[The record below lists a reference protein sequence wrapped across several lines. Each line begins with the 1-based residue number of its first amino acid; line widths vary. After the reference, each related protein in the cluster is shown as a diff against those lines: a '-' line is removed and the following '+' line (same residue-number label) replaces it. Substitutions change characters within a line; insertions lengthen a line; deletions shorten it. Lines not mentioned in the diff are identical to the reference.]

1 MDEEALEKV
10 LDPDME
16 IPALQALLD
25 PIPSQWLWACMAAV
39 ETRKP
44 KELDRKVSTLQKV
57 VIQGLRAKRQSMT
70 VKQLLTAAAPLRG
83 PLSRLARLRAPPKES
98 LPTKPGHLPGGVYN
112 SDSRSCAYAAMIHA
126 LAAVLMAAPGA
137 TETLLAGSE
146 ALDHIGR
153 AVAQAMDPHALP
165 VDPQPMMAAMV
176 RSTVLSCPVR
186 PGAFADASELLLATL
201 EASPGV
207 TSGPGPFIP
216 VEALDTAF
224 SSKCL
229 CGGKR
234 HDICALHAA
243 PLIAVSTDGVLAG
256 SARQALHAAAV
267 SIGGIR
273 YRLVAC
279 LSTKGAPKRP

>member
-1 MDEEALEKV
+1 MSRS
-10 LDPDME
+10 P
-16 IPALQALLD
+16 
-25 PIPSQWLWACMAAV
+25 W
-39 ETRKP
+39 
-44 KELDRKVSTLQKV
+44 
-57 VIQGLRAKRQSMT
+57 GLRGRFG
-70 VKQLLTAAAPLRG
+70 AP
-83 PLSRLARLRAPPKES
+83 A
-98 LPTKPGHLPGGVYN
+98 GH
-112 SDSRSCAYAAMIHA
+112 
-126 LAAVLMAAPGA
+126 
-137 TETLLAGSE
+137 T
-146 ALDHIGR
+146 
-153 AVAQAMDPHALP
+153 
-165 VDPQPMMAAMV
+165 
-176 RSTVLSCPVR
+176 
-186 PGAFADASELLLATL
+186 

-207 TSGPGPFIP
+207 TSGVCGQGASCAPAVATPPRGRAGPFIP

-279 LSTKGAPKRP
+279 LSHKGAPKRP